1 MNVVVVESP
10 AKAKTINKYLGDDYQ
25 VLASY
30 GHVRDLPERE
40 GSVEPTADFRMH
52 YDVLAE
58 KTRHVNEIAKAVK
71 HADRLYLATDPDREG
86 EAISWHLLAALAD
99 KGVLQRTEVKRVIF
113 HEVTKQAVLEAMA
126 HPRDLHPDLIDAYQ
140 ARRALDYLVGF
151 TLSPV
156 LWRKLPGA
164 KSAGRVQSVALRL
177 VCERED
183 EIERF
188 VPQEYWTVEADLR
201 TAADAP
207 FKARLTHIDGKKLDK
222 FALGKEAEAI
232 EAKRRVEAAALKV
245 ASVEKK
251 QTSRNPAPPFST
263 STLQQEASRKLG
275 FGADRTMRTAQ
286 RLFEGVQLG
295 GETVG
300 LITYMRTDSVQLSQ
314 AALDGAR
321 AVIGEHYG
329 QRYLPDQPRRFK
341 TKTKNAQEAHEA
353 IRPTDLARRP
363 EEVAKFVDDDQRR
376 LYELIWKR
384 TIASQMAAALLDRV
398 AVDLE
403 GGGVALRSTGQTI
416 AFDGFLKV
424 YREGID
430 DAPQRATADD
440 ESDRLLPAMAEG
452 EPSRQEAVTAEQ
464 HFTEPPPRYTEASLV
479 KKLEELGIGRPSTY
493 ASIISV
499 LQQRNYVRL
508 DSKRFVPEDRGRVV
522 SAFLTEFFERYVE
535 YGFTAELENQL
546 DAVAAGEVDWKEVLR
561 AFWDPFFE
569 LTEDVKA
576 KRNAEIIDAL
586 DAALAPHLFP
596 ARDDGVDPRRCPQC
610 EAGRLSLKFGRF
622 GGFIGCSNYP
632 ECRFT
637 RKLGEQA
644 SDGAAELAKERFL
657 GVDPGLSEEVWLRVG
672 RFGPYIQRGSG
683 DELKRV
689 SVPDNISPETVDL
702 DTALKL
708 LALPREVGVD
718 PDGEPIVAG
727 INRFGPFV
735 QRGRTYARL
744 DTDDDVLSIGMN
756 RALSLLAEKGGKG
769 GRRAPAAGSG
779 KTVGEHP
786 EDGKPI
792 QLLEGRFG
800 PYLKWN
806 KLNAS
811 LPKGKDP
818 ERLALDEAVEI
829 LAQKAAKTGAKT
841 GSRKLAASGGKGA
854 AGKAGAGK
862 GASGSKSSSTKAA
875 SGKADAGSS
884 GGAGSDRSGSNK
896 KASDDRGGGTA
907 KGGSA
912 GKAGGGGARGK
923 AGGNGR
929 RGVSGSG
936 RQTSS

>member
-10 AKAKTINKYLGDDYQ
+10 AKAKTINKYLGDDYK

-30 GHVRDLPERE
+30 GHVRDLPEKE
-40 GSVEPTADFRMH
+40 GSVEPEHDFRMH
-52 YDVLAE
+52 YDVLTE
-58 KTRHVNEIAKAVK
+58 KKSHVNEIAKAVK
-71 HADRLYLATDPDREG
+71 GAERLYLATDPDREG
-86 EAISWHLLAALAD
+86 EAISWHLLAALSD
-99 KGVLQRTEVKRVIF
+99 KGALKNTEVKRVVF

-126 HPRDLHPDLIDAYQ
+126 RPRDLHPDLIDAYQ

-188 VPQEYWTVEADLR
+188 VAREYWTVEADLA
-201 TAADAP
+201 TARDER
-207 FKARLTHIDGKKLDK
+207 FGARLTHLDGKKLDK
-222 FALGKEAEAI
+222 FALGGEAAAM

-286 RLFEGVQLG
+286 KLFEGVQLG

-314 AALDGAR
+314 TALDGAR
-321 AVIGEHYG
+321 AVIGQQYG
-329 QRYLPDQPRRFK
+329 ARYLPEQPRRFK

-363 EEVAKFVDDDQRR
+363 EEVARFCDEDQRR

-384 TIASQMAAALLDRV
+384 TVASQMAAALLDRV
-398 AVDLE
+398 AVTLE
-403 GGGVALRSTGQTI
+403 GDGVALRATGQTI

-424 YREGID
+424 YREGVD
-430 DAPQRATADD
+430 DAPSEKAADD

-452 EPSRQEAVTAEQ
+452 EPARQDAVKAEQ

-499 LQQRNYVRL
+499 LQARNYVRIE
-508 DSKRFVPEDRGRVV
+508 SKRFVPEDRGRVV
-522 SAFLTEFFERYVE
+522 SAFLTQFFERYVE

-546 DAVAAGEVDWKEVLR
+546 DAVAAGEIDWKQVLR
-561 AFWDPFFE
+561 EFWDPFYA
-569 LTEDVKA
+569 LTEEVKG
-576 KRNAEIIDAL
+576 KRNAEVIDAL
-586 DAALAPHLFP
+586 DEALAPHLFP
-596 ARDDGVDPRRCPQC
+596 PREDGSDPRQCPQC
-610 EAGRLSLKFGRF
+610 GEGRLSLKFGRF

-644 SDGAAELAKERFL
+644 GDGGTDLPKERLL
-657 GVDPGLSEEVWLRVG
+657 GVDPALSEEVWLRIG

-689 SVPDNISPETVDL
+689 SVPQTIRPADVDL
-702 DTALKL
+702 DIALKL

-718 PDGEPIVAG
+718 TDGEPVMAG
-727 INRFGPFV
+727 INRYGPFV

-744 DTDDDVLSIGMN
+744 DPDDDVLTIGMN
-756 RALSLLAEKGGKG
+756 RALTLLEEKGGKG
-769 GRRAPAAGSG
+769 GRRGGGGTASAG
-779 KTVGEHP
+779 KTIGEHP
-786 EDGKPI
+786 EDGQPI
-792 QLLEGRFG
+792 ELRDGRFG

-811 LPKGKDP
+811 LPKGTDP
-818 ERLALDEAVEI
+818 ETLAFDEAVAI
-829 LAQKAAKTGAKT
+829 LAQKAAKTGTKPAKGPAKGKAKSSPAGKNAKSASGDAKSSAT
-841 GSRKLAASGGKGA
+841 KASGAKSSSGKSGGGKGTAGKSGSAKSGGKA
-854 AGKAGAGK
+854 Q
-862 GASGSKSSSTKAA
+862 
-875 SGKADAGSS
+875 
-884 GGAGSDRSGSNK
+884 
-896 KASDDRGGGTA
+896 GGGRT
-907 KGGSA
+907 GS
-912 GKAGGGGARGK
+912 
-923 AGGNGR
+923 
-929 RGVSGSG
+929 
-936 RQTSS
+936 